1 MKLGQILGIVT
12 DDILHGIGFEGWVL
26 NPDPF

>member
-12 DDILHGIGFEGWVL
+12 DDILHDIASEDWVL